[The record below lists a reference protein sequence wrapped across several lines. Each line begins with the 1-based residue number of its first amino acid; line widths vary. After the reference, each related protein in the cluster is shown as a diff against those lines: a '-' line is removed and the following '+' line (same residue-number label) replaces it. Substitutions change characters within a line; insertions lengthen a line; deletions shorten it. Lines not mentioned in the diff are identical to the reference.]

1 MGYAIKEQYEEV
13 VELNGLKKVAKLPY
27 QLHIIFETLK
37 CSVKS
42 LFIFLYKI
50 LTRVG
55 ERRF

>member
-1 MGYAIKEQYEEV
+1 MGYAITQQYEEV
-13 VELNGLKKVAKLPY
+13 VELHGLKKVTKLPY

-37 CSVKS
+37 YSVKS
-42 LFIFLYKI
+42 LFTFLYKI